1 MDTDYKEFDGLDNNA
16 EASNTEAEI
25 EINQNQE
32 QGFTL
37 EQLERLSKAKDQGNV
52 IPQSRFN
59 EAIAKERAKQDA
71 LNQENLTLREQMQ
84 ALQNSVNEVKQI
96 AKETHSA
103 ELTAEIKE
111 LQNQAREALL
121 DADDDVYNEAQA
133 KIYEIIRQQTL
144 KDAEDNARKI
154 AQELINEHDSKRAQ
168 AKDEEAMTQ
177 TLTEWFE
184 EYPQL
189 DKENN
194 PDGFDV
200 ELWNA
205 AMILQ
210 NNFADSKRFK
220 TGNEA
225 LVKALEM
232 VVGKKSDKK
241 PLSEKAKDD
250 RTEAA
255 IKRGIEKSG
264 KQSPSITTSSVG
276 ERAGDG
282 EPVIDF
288 ANMSDEEFAKLPQ
301 AVIDRAKGKK
311 K

>member
-1 MDTDYKEFDGLDNNA
+1 MDVDYKEFEGLDSTDENGNA
-16 EASNTEAEI
+16 ESEI
-25 EINQNQE
+25 ELNKTQE
-32 QGFTL
+32 SDFTL
-37 EQLERLSKAKDQGNV
+37 EQLERLSKSKDQGNV

-59 EAIAKERAKQDA
+59 EAIAKERAKQEA
-71 LNQENLTLREQMQ
+71 LNQENITLKEQMQ

-121 DADDDVYNEAQA
+121 DANDDVYNEAQA

-168 AKDEEAMTQ
+168 AKDEDAIAQ
-177 TLTEWFE
+177 TLIKWFE

-194 PDGFDV
+194 PDGFDE
-200 ELWNA
+200 ELFNA
-205 AMILQ
+205 TMMLQ
-210 NNFADSKRFK
+210 NSFVDKRKYK

-241 PLSEKAKDD
+241 QSSEKAKDD
-250 RTEAA
+250 RTENA

-264 KQSPSITTSSVG
+264 KQSPSITSSSVG

-282 EPVIDF
+282 EPMIDWEGIT
-288 ANMSDEEFAKLPQ
+288 DEDFAKLPQ